1 MVPTRELAKQVSDE
15 FESIS
20 DGLSVA
26 CFYGGTPYEKQSKQ
40 LAFYFTEKAKNIWH
54 YTLFRLLHTE
64 QHLKFIINLE
74 SLKGESNEITTSL
87 VALPSDKGQT
97 INLKPCNGFIQQ

>member
-26 CFYGGTPYEKQSKQ
+26 CFYGGTPYEKQSK
-40 LAFYFTEKAKNIWH
+40 
-54 YTLFRLLHTE
+54 
-64 QHLKFIINLE
+64 
-74 SLKGESNEITTSL
+74 
-87 VALPSDKGQT
+87 
-97 INLKPCNGFIQQ
+97 

>member
-40 LAFYFTEKAKNIWH
+40 LAFYLTEKAKNIWH
-54 YTLFRLLHTE
+54 YT
-64 QHLKFIINLE
+64 
-74 SLKGESNEITTSL
+74 
-87 VALPSDKGQT
+87 
-97 INLKPCNGFIQQ
+97 